1 MAREQARRA
10 IRTGSCPELM
20 ELRCGNAS
28 TAFATQLAGTVVS
41 AATRA
46 AHTRILVLGPVVLE
60 WSAYWHS
67 IGNSGGFERE

>member
-46 AHTRILVLGPVVLE
+46 AHTRILVLGASGLGVVCLL
-60 WSAYWHS
+60 AFYW
-67 IGNSGGFERE
+67 